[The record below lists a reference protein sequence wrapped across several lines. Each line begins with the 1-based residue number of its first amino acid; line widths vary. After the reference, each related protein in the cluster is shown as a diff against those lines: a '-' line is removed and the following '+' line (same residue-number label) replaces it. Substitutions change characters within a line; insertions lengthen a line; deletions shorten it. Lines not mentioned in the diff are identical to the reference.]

1 MRQGEI
7 TAAASK
13 KTDRSFRGTVR
24 FASMPAQPPPL
35 HDRLAPEVDDQRTDD
50 DRHARHG
57 AEIGVF
63 AGQHDPAQHGSQDRI
78 DQTAHIDV
86 ADLRALGAQ
95 GHEPETEGE
104 DRDEDQHAETRIE
117 PDGLGPE
124 GVETLRRDAH
134 AVNQQA
140 AEKHL
145 HGIQEDR
152 IDLALVLRNQNRGI
166 ALKQDAGQQQ
176 DDTPDAAPVER
187 RTVAARADDQQ
198 QSREAHRKTHDLVT
212 VQAVVA
218 GHEVRQQHV
227 DQRREAHDDR
237 ADGPADEIDT
247 EIEGRIAHEHIDQDQ
262 VAEKPPVLHDLAPH
276 AAMPGV
282 GEEND
287 SDNSEAQAREIHRR
301 EIVAQS
307 LLDERIDNRPQYR
320 GQHGVEYS
328 FFHNVHLSAAKVRKT
343 AGKTKPVRA
352 NGRAG
357 PGAGR
362 AFAGTAQMPDTA
374 SRSGRILILSR
385 IRPGIVKNGT
395 NG

>member
-1 MRQGEI
+1 M
-7 TAAASK
+7 
-13 KTDRSFRGTVR
+13 
-24 FASMPAQPPPL
+24 
-35 HDRLAPEVDDQRTDD
+35 
-50 DRHARHG
+50 
-57 AEIGVF
+57 
-63 AGQHDPAQHGSQDRI
+63 
-78 DQTAHIDV
+78 
-86 ADLRALGAQ
+86 
-95 GHEPETEGE
+95 
-104 DRDEDQHAETRIE
+104 
-117 PDGLGPE
+117 
-124 GVETLRRDAH
+124 ETLRRDAH

-152 IDLALVLRNQNRGI
+152 IDLALVLRNRNRGI
-166 ALKQDAGQQQ
+166 ALEQDAGQQQ

-237 ADGPADEIDT
+237 ADGPADEIDS

-287 SDNSEAQAREIHRR
+287 SDNGEAQAREIHRR
-301 EIVAQS
+301 EIVAQP
-307 LLDERIDNRPQYR
+307 LLDERIDNRPQY
-320 GQHGVEYS
+320 
-328 FFHNVHLSAAKVRKT
+328 
-343 AGKTKPVRA
+343 
-352 NGRAG
+352 
-357 PGAGR
+357 
-362 AFAGTAQMPDTA
+362 
-374 SRSGRILILSR
+374 
-385 IRPGIVKNGT
+385 
-395 NG
+395 